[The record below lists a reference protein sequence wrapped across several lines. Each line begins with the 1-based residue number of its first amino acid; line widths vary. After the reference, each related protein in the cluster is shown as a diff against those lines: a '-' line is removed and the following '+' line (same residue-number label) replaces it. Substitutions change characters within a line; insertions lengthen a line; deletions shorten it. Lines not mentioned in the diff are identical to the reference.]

1 MPEVLGA
8 FLLKAAIATT
18 LPLGALLGRV
28 WKAPWVLVGLATA
41 FGAGALIAGVAV
53 DLVAEAIEEA
63 TFLYL
68 GVGAVIGGLVFTGLN
83 QLVNRYGGFMRKAS
97 TTITY
102 VQDRQIRRLRDEL
115 KGLDRVAWFHDLP
128 ADELH
133 AIAALLNE
141 REYIGG
147 AHIHRIGDR
156 TEHLSIVSHGAVV
169 LQSAE
174 GERRIVEA
182 DAFGTGAFLTG
193 APHSTSVVAKGRTT
207 IYQLPR
213 RALFARIDQLPALRS
228 RLQLALEEPETA
240 DYLASRHGLQRD
252 EIAAWVEAVRSGR
265 EVIGR
270 RAVDVAR
277 PSTDRL
283 VGLLQGEAWTN
294 GLDHDDLAA
303 LADRLYLVEYAEGDV
318 LYQRGDRADRQ
329 YFVDRG
335 EILVV
340 TADEP
345 HTARRA
351 GAGESFGS
359 YAFATGVNR
368 SGTAIAAGP
377 AGVWVMRRRDLD
389 RVLDEHPKL
398 QRAWADHVRSDA
410 TLDYLQSAH
419 GLDDERAEEVLAEA
433 HRSTLRGRAAPETLL
448 ASAPSHGA
456 AVAIWLGI
464 ALDGIPESMVIGSS
478 VGRGVPIAL
487 VAGAVLSNIPESM
500 ASSRGMAERRMP
512 WSTIYAMWGSLVL
525 LAGLASA
532 FGYLTLSEAGPE
544 TRALL
549 EGIAGGAVITVA
561 TETMLPEAYERSGV
575 LTGLAALFGFLSAIA
590 LGVILA

>member
-1 MPEVLGA
+1 MSELLFA
-8 FLLKAAIATT
+8 FLLKSTIAMT
-18 LPLGALLGRV
+18 LPLGAFLGRV

-53 DLVAEAIEEA
+53 DLVAESIEQA

-68 GVGAVIGGLVFTGLN
+68 GGGAVIGGLLFTGLN
-83 QLVNRYGGFMRKAS
+83 QLVNSRGGFMRKAS

-115 KGLDRVAWFHDLP
+115 KGLERVAWFHDLP
-128 ADELH
+128 TGEIH
-133 AIAALLNE
+133 AVAGLLNE
-141 REYIGG
+141 RDYVSG
-147 AHIHRIGDR
+147 AHVHRIGDR
-156 TEHLSIVSHGAVV
+156 TEHLSIVSHGAVE
-169 LQSAE
+169 LRGAG
-174 GERRIVEA
+174 GERRVIEA
-182 DAFGTGAFLTG
+182 DAFGTAAFLTG
-193 APHSTSVVAKGRTT
+193 APHSTSAVACGRTM

-213 RALFARIDQLPALRS
+213 RALFARIDELPVLQARMQTAL
-228 RLQLALEEPETA
+228 QEPETA
-240 DYLASRHGLQRD
+240 DYLASRHGLEQD
-252 EIAAWVEAVRSGR
+252 EIAAWVEVIGSGK
-265 EVIGR
+265 ELIGR
-270 RAVDVAR
+270 RAIDVAR
-277 PSTDRL
+277 PDADRL
-283 VGLLQGEAWTN
+283 AGLLEREAWTN
-294 GLDHDDLAA
+294 GLDRDDLMA
-303 LADRLYLVEYAEGDV
+303 LADRLYLVEYTEGDV

-335 EILVV
+335 EVLVV

-351 GAGESFGS
+351 TAGDSFGS
-359 YAFATGVNR
+359 YAFATGVSR

-377 AGVWVMRRRDLD
+377 AAVWVMRRRDLD
-389 RVLDEHPKL
+389 RVLDDHPKI

-410 TLDYLQSAH
+410 TLDYLRSAH
-419 GLDDERAEEVLAEA
+419 GLDDERADEVLAAA
-433 HRSTLRGRAAPETLL
+433 HRSTLRGRAAPEAVLG
-448 ASAPSHGA
+448 SVPSHGA

-478 VGRGVPIAL
+478 IGRGVPIAL
-487 VAGAVLSNIPESM
+487 VAGAVLSNIPEAM

-512 WSTIYAMWGSLVL
+512 WSTIYAMWGSLVV

-549 EGIAGGAVITVA
+549 EGVAGGAVITVA

-590 LGVILA
+590 LGVLLG